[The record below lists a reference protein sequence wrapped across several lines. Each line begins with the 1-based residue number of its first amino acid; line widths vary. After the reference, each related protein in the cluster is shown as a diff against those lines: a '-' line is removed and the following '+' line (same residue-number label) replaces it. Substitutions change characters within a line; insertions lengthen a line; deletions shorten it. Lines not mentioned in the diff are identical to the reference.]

1 MGYIELKN
9 ATIYYEVFGAENN
22 ETIVLISGLNTQMT
36 RWELPFC
43 NKLAEEGFRVICF
56 DNRDCGKSTFTTYD
70 SNDGYSFSL
79 NDFLQ
84 HPEKYPAPYSLLD
97 MADDI
102 KDLLHSLGI
111 RSANIVGRSMGG
123 IIAQLF
129 ASRYPEMT
137 QTLTLLMSSSFN
149 PALPKP
155 DDVLVKRMTSSSVNF
170 KDNREAYLKEKIGFM
185 KAIYGSRYILNEEKE
200 QVLIIEDEIRQSSSV
215 RPYRQIIALV
225 TYIFNPNVLIDI
237 QTPTIVIHGN
247 EDPLFSIEH
256 ATDLKN
262 NISGSQLIIKN
273 GMGHAIPDSLFLSL
287 VKDISNFI
295 AKTDEKI
302 IIKM

>member
-9 ATIYYEVFGAENN
+9 ATIYYEIFGTENN
-22 ETIVLISGLNTQMT
+22 ETIVLVSGLNTQMT
-36 RWELPFC
+36 RWEAPFL
-43 NKLAEEGFRVICF
+43 KMLAEEGFRVICF

-70 SNDGYSFSL
+70 SNDSYSFSL

-149 PALPKP
+149 PTLPKA
-155 DDVLVKRMTSSSVNF
+155 DDALVKKMTSPSANF
-170 KDNREAYLKEKIGFM
+170 KDSREAYLKEKIYFT
-185 KAIYGSRYILNEEKE
+185 KAIYGSRYILNEAKE
-200 QVLIIEDEIRQSSSV
+200 QALIIEDEIRQSSSV
-215 RPYRQIIALV
+215 RPYRQIVALA
-225 TYIFNPNVLIDI
+225 TYIFNPNVLSGI
-237 QTPTIVIHGN
+237 QVPTIVIHGE
-247 EDPLFSIEH
+247 EDPLFNIEH
-256 ATDLKN
+256 AVDLKN
-262 NISGSQLIIKN
+262 TIPYCELIIKK
-273 GMGHAIPDSLFLSL
+273 GMGHAIPDSLFPSL
-287 VKDISNFI
+287 VKDISDFI
-295 AKTDEKI
+295 AKAE
-302 IIKM
+302 

>member
-36 RWELPFC
+36 RWEPLFC
-43 NKLAEEGFRVICF
+43 SKLVAEGFRVICF
-56 DNRDCGKSTFTTYD
+56 DNRDCGKSIFTRYD
-70 SNDGYSFSL
+70 GNDSYSFSL

-84 HPEKYPAPYSLLD
+84 YPEKFPAPYSLLD

-102 KDLLHSLGI
+102 RDLLLSLDI
-111 RSANIVGRSMGG
+111 ERVHVVGRSMGG

-129 ASRYPEMT
+129 VSRYPAMA
-137 QTLTLLMSSSFN
+137 QTLTLLISSSFN

-155 DDVLVKRMTSSSVNF
+155 DDALIKKMTNPSANF
-170 KDNREAYLKEKIGFM
+170 KDSREAYLKEKIDFM

-200 QVLIIEDEIRQSSSV
+200 RGLIIEDESRKSPLV
-215 RPYRQIIALV
+215 RPLRQIIALLS
-225 TYIFNPNVLIDI
+225 YQYDSYVLSNLHV
-237 QTPTIVIHGN
+237 PTLTIHGD
-247 EDPLFSIEH
+247 EDPLFNIEH
-256 ATDLKN
+256 ADDLKN
-262 NISGSQLIIKN
+262 TIPYCDLIIKK
-273 GMGHAIPDSLFLSL
+273 GMGHAIPDLLFPSL

-295 AKTDEKI
+295 IKTG
-302 IIKM
+302 

>member
-9 ATIYYEVFGAENN
+9 AAIYYEIFGAENH

-43 NKLAEEGFRVICF
+43 NKLVKEGFRVICF
-56 DNRDCGKSTFTTYD
+56 DNRDCGKSTFTTCD
-70 SNDGYSFSL
+70 SADSYSFSL

-84 HPEKYPAPYSLLD
+84 HPEKYPVPYSLLD

-129 ASRYPEMT
+129 ASRYQAMT

-155 DDVLVKRMTSSSVNF
+155 DDALVKKMTNSSVNF
-170 KDNREAYLKEKIGFM
+170 KDNRKAYLKEKIGFM
-185 KAIYGSRYILNEEKE
+185 KAIYGSRYILNEERE
-200 QVLIIEDEIRQSSSV
+200 RGLIIEDEIRQSLSV
-215 RPYRQIIALV
+215 RPYHQIIALV
-225 TYIFNPNVLIDI
+225 TYIFNPNVLMGI
-237 QTPTIVIHGN
+237 QTPTLIIHGD
-247 EDPLFSIEH
+247 EDPLFNMEH
-256 ATDLKN
+256 AIDLKN
-262 NISGSQLIIKN
+262 NIPDCQLIIKK
-273 GMGHAIPDSLFLSL
+273 GMGHAIPQALFPSL
-287 VKDISNFI
+287 VQDISNFI
-295 AKTDEKI
+295 AVQCDQCDHV
-302 IIKM
+302 

>member
-9 ATIYYEVFGAENN
+9 AAIYYEIFGAENN

-43 NKLAEEGFRVICF
+43 NKLVEEGFRVICF

-70 SNDGYSFSL
+70 RNDSYSFSL

-84 HPEKYPAPYSLLD
+84 HPEKYPVPYSLLD

-111 RSANIVGRSMGG
+111 RSTNIVGRSMGG

-155 DDVLVKRMTSSSVNF
+155 DDALVKKMTSSSVNF

-200 QVLIIEDEIRQSSSV
+200 RGLIIEDEIRQSSAV
-215 RPYRQIIALV
+215 MPFRQIIALV
-225 TYIFNPNVLIDI
+225 SYVFNPGLLTHI
-237 QTPTIVIHGN
+237 QAPTLVIHGE
-247 EDPLFSIEH
+247 EDPLFNVEH
-256 ATDLKN
+256 AIDLKN
-262 NISGSQLIIKN
+262 NLPGCQLIIRK
-273 GMGHAIPDSLFLSL
+273 GMWHAIPEALFPSL
-287 VKDISNFI
+287 VQDISNFI
-295 AKTDEKI
+295 AAQCDQGEHA
-302 IIKM
+302 

>member
-9 ATIYYEVFGAENN
+9 ATIYYEIFGAENN
-22 ETIVLISGLNTQMT
+22 KTIVLISGLNTQMT

-43 NKLAEEGFRVICF
+43 HKLVEEGFRVICF
-56 DNRDCGKSTFTTYD
+56 DNRDCGKSTFTAYNSD
-70 SNDGYSFSL
+70 DRYSFSL

-84 HPEKYPAPYSLLD
+84 HPEKYPVPYSLLD

-111 RSANIVGRSMGG
+111 RSTNIVGRSMGG

-155 DDVLVKRMTSSSVNF
+155 DDALVKKMTSSSVNF
-170 KDNREAYLKEKIGFM
+170 KGNREAYLKEKIGFM
-185 KAIYGSRYILNEEKE
+185 KAIYGSRYILSEERE
-200 QVLIIEDEIRQSSSV
+200 RELIIEDEIRQSLSV
-215 RPYRQIIALV
+215 RPYHQIIALV
-225 TYIFNPNVLIDI
+225 TYIFNPNVLMGI
-237 QTPTIVIHGN
+237 QAPTLIIHGD
-247 EDPLFSIEH
+247 EDPLFNMEH
-256 ATDLKN
+256 AIDLKN
-262 NISGSQLIIKN
+262 NIPDCQLIIKK
-273 GMGHAIPDSLFLSL
+273 GMGHSIPQALFPSLMQ
-287 VKDISNFI
+287 DISNFI
-295 AKTDEKI
+295 AAQCDKGEHV
-302 IIKM
+302 

>member
-22 ETIVLISGLNTQMT
+22 ETIVLVSGLNTQMT

-43 NKLAEEGFRVICF
+43 SKLVEEGFRVICF
-56 DNRDCGKSTFTTYD
+56 DNRDCGKSTFNPYD
-70 SNDGYSFSL
+70 GNDSYSSSL

-84 HPEKYPAPYSLLD
+84 YPEKFPAPYSLFD

-102 KDLLHSLGI
+102 KDLLDSLGI
-111 RSANIVGRSMGG
+111 QSANIVGRSMGG

-129 ASRYPEMT
+129 VSRYPAMA

-155 DDVLVKRMTSSSVNF
+155 DDALVKKMTSPSVNF
-170 KDNREAYLKEKIGFM
+170 KDSQEAHLKEKIDFM
-185 KAIYGSRYILNEEKE
+185 RAIYGNKYSFNEEKE
-200 QVLIIEDEIRQSSSV
+200 RGLIIEDESRKSPLV
-215 RPYRQIIALV
+215 RPLRQIIALLS
-225 TYIFNPNVLIDI
+225 YQYDSCVLSNLHV
-237 QTPTIVIHGN
+237 PTLTIHGD
-247 EDPLFSIEH
+247 EDPLFNIEH
-256 ATDLKN
+256 AVDLKN
-262 NISGSQLIIKN
+262 TIPYCDLIIKK
-273 GMGHAIPDSLFLSL
+273 GMGHAIPDLLFPSL

-295 AKTDEKI
+295 IKTG
-302 IIKM
+302 